1 MHYSVLLFVS
11 IGHIIHI
18 ERTSTPSPERRNLM
32 KASYKVRK
40 TCDHLVRMGTAPYI
54 IEYFVGDD
62 QDWDYE
68 RRCKHFHE
76 TEAAAHKA
84 GKRYL
89 KKMQK
94 NGFEI

>member
-1 MHYSVLLFVS
+1 
-11 IGHIIHI
+11 
-18 ERTSTPSPERRNLM
+18 M

-40 TCDHLVRMGTAPYI
+40 TEPHLLRLGTAPYY
-54 IEYFVGDD
+54 IEYFVGND
-62 QDWDYE
+62 QDWDYG
-68 RRCKHFHE
+68 RRAKHFHE
-76 TEAAAHKA
+76 TEAEAHKA